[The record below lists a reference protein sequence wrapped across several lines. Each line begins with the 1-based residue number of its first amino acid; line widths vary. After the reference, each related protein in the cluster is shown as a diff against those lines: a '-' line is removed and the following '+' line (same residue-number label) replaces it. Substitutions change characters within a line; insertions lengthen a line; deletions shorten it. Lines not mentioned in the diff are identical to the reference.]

1 MIIRYW
7 GARGSIPVFGQ
18 EYLKYGGSTT
28 CVEVRTKDDRIIII
42 DAGSGMRRLGN
53 ALVHENRREVS
64 LVFTHAHWDH
74 LMGFPFFKPLYMAGV
89 HIEAFG
95 CPFAQD
101 SIRDMLSATMRRP
114 NFPVD
119 LTEVKAQV
127 TYHGYCDRTFTIG
140 PVTITP
146 ILLSHPNQGIGYK
159 FVEDGKSFVFLTD
172 NELTFV
178 HPGGLTFQ
186 DYVQFSAG
194 ADLLVHDAEFTAAE
208 YERTKMWGHS
218 VYGDALRLGMEAGV
232 ATLGLFHH
240 NQDRA
245 DEAVD
250 AIVGDCRRLLAKAN
264 VGMQCMAVA
273 EGMEMV
279 LS

>member
-1 MIIRYW
+1 MIIKCW
-7 GARGSIPVFGQ
+7 GARGSIPVSGP

-28 CVEVRTKDDRIIII
+28 CVELRTKDDRTIII
-42 DAGSGMRRLGN
+42 DAGSGIRQLGN
-53 ALVHENRREVS
+53 ALVRENRSEVS
-64 LVFTHAHWDH
+64 IIFTHAHWDH
-74 LMGFPFFKPLYMAGV
+74 LLGFPFFKPLYRPGV
-89 HIEAFG
+89 RIEAFG

-101 SIRDMLSATMRRP
+101 SIRGMLSATMSRP

-119 LTEVKAQV
+119 LAEVKAQID
-127 TYHGYCDRTFTIG
+127 YHGYCDRTFMIG

-146 ILLSHPNQGIGYK
+146 ILLSHPNQGIGYR
-159 FVEDGKSFVFLTD
+159 FVEDERSFVFLTD

-208 YERTKMWGHS
+208 YERTRTWGHS

-240 NQDRA
+240 NQDRVDA
-245 DEAVD
+245 EVD
-250 AIVGDCRRLLAKAN
+250 AILEDCRRLLAKADL
-264 VGMQCMAVA
+264 GMKCIAVA
-273 EGMEMV
+273 EGMEIV